1 MEGPYLFPKL
11 NEEKYESF
19 FKAALDSHIL
29 LSPYFTI
36 PSILPKIRVYTEL
49 ENFLKAQIQN
59 ARIK

>member
-11 NEEKYESF
+11 NKEKYDDF

-29 LSPYFTI
+29 LSPDFTI

-49 ENFLKAQIQN
+49 ENFLKTQTQN
-59 ARIK
+59 VRIK